1 MSVPTGVISLAGWG
15 PFPATLYT
23 RRRAALFLMLNINK
37 RGVTLDLKTSVGKRM
52 LTELVRQ
59 TDVLVES
66 FSPRVMSSLGLSYES
81 LAEANPDW
89 LWCPYPTLGRRGLT
103 ATSRRARWCCTAWA
117 ERCILGGCPE
127 GSRSSTAPML
137 CSTRPVS

>member
-1 MSVPTGVISLAGWG
+1 
-15 PFPATLYT
+15 
-23 RRRAALFLMLNINK
+23 MLNINK

-81 LAEANPDW
+81 LA
-89 LWCPYPTLGRRGLT
+89 
-103 ATSRRARWCCTAWA
+103 
-117 ERCILGGCPE
+117 
-127 GSRSSTAPML
+127 
-137 CSTRPVS
+137 